1 MLTTVAVLERQW
13 CREMKVIQA
22 FSWMDF
28 VLYVFALITL
38 IVLVSRAQ
46 AFGRYNIWREPI
58 RGAASA
64 LFLFRFN
71 LTWYLELPWFGEAPG
86 YYNTTATGV
95 NPVYPVMGQYP
106 GGVHP
111 QIQPGSALVVQPGV
125 NGQLPTITQIPI
137 ASNVWTNKAV
147 TNLCVLSRSIPHL
160 DRQRARPRV
169 CTCCVLNKPVS
180 SCFHLSPILN
190 PYIIPYASL
199 SW

>member
-22 FSWMDF
+22 FSWMNF
-28 VLYVFALITL
+28 VLYAFALIIL

-58 RGAASA
+58 RGAAST
-64 LFLFRFN
+64 LLLLRFN
-71 LTWYLELPWFGEAPG
+71 LTCYLELPWFGEAPG
-86 YYNTTATGV
+86 YYNTSVTGV

-137 ASNVWTNKAV
+137 ASNV
-147 TNLCVLSRSIPHL
+147 
-160 DRQRARPRV
+160 
-169 CTCCVLNKPVS
+169 
-180 SCFHLSPILN
+180 
-190 PYIIPYASL
+190 
-199 SW
+199 